1 LAPFIDN
8 HQCVKGKTVMFH
20 ALHRLYTR
28 NHDGSP
34 SKISFNEATGEVC
47 TSSCRREARLDDYH
61 YVAQY
66 NTLINR

>member
-1 LAPFIDN
+1 
-8 HQCVKGKTVMFH
+8 MFH